1 MHCFFIF
8 FIFNMLLLLLL
19 ILLHITDTMIK
30 INDLEEYKSFKE
42 KAKKG
47 FVILLKH
54 SDTCPISAAA
64 YKEFSE
70 FLEENNVDAYY
81 LVVQESRDVS
91 KKVEEDFEVKHES
104 PQILFLKDNKVM
116 WTDSHYGVNKKSLE
130 NQLKQI

>member
-70 FLEENNVDAYY
+70 FLEE
-81 LVVQESRDVS
+81 SRDVS